1 MTTFRWAFSAM
12 VCLLLTACA
21 SLQAGPSPE
30 ARAALAP
37 TGKLRVGLYSGNPLS
52 VVRDPATQQMKGVA
66 FDLGNAM
73 ARRLAVPFEPVVYPS
88 VGAMLDGM
96 KSGQWDVTFIV
107 YSSAREN
114 EFDFAPAHLESE
126 LGYLVPKD
134 SRIATIGDVDRP
146 GVTIAVPAKGQGDVI
161 LTSSIKQA
169 ALVRSAG
176 LGAGLELVKSGK
188 ADAFAAIKPSLF
200 ELSAQLPGSRVLDGR
215 FASER
220 VAMAIPKG
228 RAAGV
233 AYARMFVE
241 EAKADG
247 TVKAAIER
255 SGARGVVVAPPV
267 R

>member
-1 MTTFRWAFSAM
+1 MTILTWKM
-12 VCLLLTACA
+12 VAVVGLLLTACA
-21 SLQAGPSPE
+21 TLQTGPSPE
-30 ARAALAP
+30 AKAALAP

-52 VVRDPATQQMKGVA
+52 VVRDPVTQQMKGVA

-73 ARRLAVPFEPVVYPS
+73 AQSLKVPFEPVVYPS
-88 VGAMLDGM
+88 VGALLDGM

-107 YSSAREN
+107 FSPEKET

-134 SRIATIGDVDRP
+134 SRIATIADVDRP
-146 GVTIAVPAKGQGDVI
+146 GVRIAVPAKGQGDVI

-169 ALVRSAG
+169 VLVRSAG
-176 LGAGLELVKSGK
+176 LAAGLELVKSGK
-188 ADAFAAIKPSLF
+188 ADAFAALKPSLY
-200 ELSAQLPGSRVLDGR
+200 ELSAQVPGSRVLDGR

-233 AYARMFVE
+233 AYASRFVE
-241 EAKADG
+241 EAKANQ

-255 SGARGVVVAPPV
+255 SGARGVVVALPA